1 MAIVEKTFYSPY
13 VTTYTNTT
21 PGSPAAV
28 TGVIVDSI
36 QFVAPVAADT
46 IALSV
51 TPLGS
56 ESVDVN
62 MSAGDTL
69 YGPFT
74 AYDLGVIEAD
84 ETVIVHERD
93 KTITN

>member
-21 PGSPAAV
+21 PAAV
-28 TGVIVDSI
+28 AGVIVDSI
-36 QFVAPVAADT
+36 QFVSPLAADT

-93 KTITN
+93 KIITAP

>member
-13 VTTYTNTT
+13 VTTYRDVLN
-21 PGSPAAV
+21 PAPV

-36 QFVAPVAADT
+36 QFVAPLAADT
-46 IALSV
+46 IELSV

-74 AYDLGVIEAD
+74 AYDLGAIEAD

-93 KTITN
+93 KTITA

>member
-13 VTTYTNTT
+13 VTTYRDVLN
-21 PGSPAAV
+21 PAPV

-36 QFVAPVAADT
+36 QFVAPLAADT
-46 IALSV
+46 IELSV

-69 YGPFT
+69 YGPFI
-74 AYDLGVIEAD
+74 AYDLGEIEPD

-93 KTITN
+93 KTITA